1 MSKWEANQVTVV
13 TRELESLCKPDP
25 LLRQLIMTQ
34 KISYNLLSKTC
45 NNLGGRMPVAF
56 TKDQLANT
64 SNLFQVCTVNI
75 LKSRIYFCS
84 CCFS

>member
-1 MSKWEANQVTVV
+1 MSFFAKQGDQVAWDMSKWEANQVTVV

-64 SNLFQVCTVNI
+64 SNLFQVYA
-75 LKSRIYFCS
+75 L
-84 CCFS
+84 